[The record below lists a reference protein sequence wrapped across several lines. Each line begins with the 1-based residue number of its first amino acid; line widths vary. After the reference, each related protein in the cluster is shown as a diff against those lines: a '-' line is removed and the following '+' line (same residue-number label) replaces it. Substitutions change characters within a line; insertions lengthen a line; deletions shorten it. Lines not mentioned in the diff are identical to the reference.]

1 MPPTGMTKPIPMLR
15 CGKTAQTAISAMSLL
30 AERFDAGKTR
40 LSSEDVAKNRHLP
53 QPLVAKVL
61 TMLSTA
67 GLVNGTRGPG
77 GGYWLAVPPGEI
89 TLADI
94 TERFEREFSGIL
106 CPFGP
111 GWCGNNEP
119 CPLHNDLVEINQRW
133 DDYLR
138 KTTLAVFRPKPDLL
152 TPAMTSS
159 G

>member
-1 MPPTGMTKPIPMLR
+1 LTPWRDADMNLAFPMLR

-30 AERFDAGKTR
+30 AERFDAGETR
-40 LSSEDVAKNRHLP
+40 LSSEDVARARRLP

-61 TMLSTA
+61 TTLSTA

-77 GGYWLAVPPGEI
+77 GGYWLAKHPADI

-119 CPLHNDLVEINQRW
+119 CPLHNDLVEINERW
-133 DDYLR
+133 DNYLR
-138 KTTLAVFRPKPDLL
+138 KTTLAVFGPTRRLD
-152 TPAMTSS
+152 